1 MIANQAPF
9 LELLDGK
16 KQYTIP
22 IYQRTY
28 SWKMKQCVQLLQDII
43 RVGSDDNEK
52 SHFVGS
58 IVYFNPAT
66 SPVTSVKLIMI

>member
-28 SWKMKQCVQLLQDII
+28 SWKLKQCVQLLQNVLLLQII
-43 RVGSDDNEK
+43 
-52 SHFVGS
+52 
-58 IVYFNPAT
+58 
-66 SPVTSVKLIMI
+66 